1 MKISLPSKWGIG
13 AKTALICGTLTFL
26 LLSVA
31 GVLFFRHESG
41 LAAYIVGEFSRQTET
56 TIGDQTSDQKQGL
69 ESRLAIYATIA
80 AGAAAPFVYNLDES
94 GIKLALTPFMDLE
107 EIVAIGV
114 EDSDKASFFA
124 LWRDKGTQSA
134 QALPKD
140 FSVGELHLATA
151 ACRVGAEEVGRLTL
165 YFTDQ
170 PLILRLQKNKETIL
184 SGLGRVVAGVD
195 QKIRAAFLSQIAGV
209 VAIIVLLS
217 VAIFWSLTYMVVKP
231 LQGCL
236 AMAKRISVGDFPES
250 VPAKNQDEIGLLIRA
265 FNEVSAKLAGLF
277 GELNQGIAKLHAASD
292 VLSNASQD
300 MAANAA
306 QTNQKAARV
315 SQATGEMNAM
325 MNAVSQALGEASQ
338 QVDKVQNAS
347 GGLSETVDQIVVDT
361 DQALK
366 ITAKAVDQGNNVS
379 QEIAHLG
386 SAARQIMDVIEAIN
400 KISDQTNLLALN
412 ATIEAARAG
421 EAGKGFAVV
430 AAEIK
435 ELAKE
440 TTRSTSQIQQRVDA
454 IQATTRHTTEEIN
467 EILNT
472 IRQGNDLVSGIYD
485 EIKNQSAT
493 THEISEHIG
502 RIFERFSQVNGN
514 VRQGAQLSGQIDTDI
529 GEVDQAASQNHRQ
542 STQVHQ
548 HADILSKLARQL
560 DALLVRFREG
570 ADQISR

>member
-1 MKISLPSKWGIG
+1 MKIAGLSKWGIG
-13 AKTALICGTLTFL
+13 AKTALICGALIFL

-31 GVLFFRHESG
+31 SVLLFRHESE
-41 LAAYIVGEFSRQTET
+41 LAAYTVGEFSRQTEK
-56 TIGDQTSDQKQGL
+56 TIADQTRDQKHGL
-69 ESRLAIYATIA
+69 ESRFNTYATIA
-80 AGAAAPFVYNLDES
+80 AGAAAPFIYNLDES

-107 EIVAIGV
+107 EIVAIAV

-124 LWRDKGTQSA
+124 LWKEKNTQSA
-134 QALPKD
+134 QAIPKD
-140 FSVGELHLATA
+140 FALHTWPSVTA
-151 ACRVGAEEVGRLTL
+151 ACRVGSEEVGRLTL

-184 SGLGRVVAGVD
+184 ASLGQVVAGVD
-195 QKIRAAFLSQIAGV
+195 RKIRAALFSQIAGV
-209 VAIIVLLS
+209 VGIIVILS
-217 VAIFWSLTYMVVKP
+217 AAIFGSLKHMVVKP
-231 LQGCL
+231 LQSCL
-236 AMAKRISVGDFPES
+236 SMAKRISVGDFPEA
-250 VPAKNQDEIGLLIRA
+250 VPVESRDEIGRLIRA
-265 FNEVSAKLAGLF
+265 FNEVSTKLAALF
-277 GELNQGIAKLHAASD
+277 AEMKQGIAKLHAASEA
-292 VLSNASQD
+292 LSGASQD

-306 QTNQKAARV
+306 QTNQKATHV
-315 SQATGEMNAM
+315 TQATGQMNTM

-347 GGLSETVDQIVVDT
+347 GALSQTVDQIVADT
-361 DQALK
+361 DRALK
-366 ITAKAVDQGNNVS
+366 ITEKAVEQGNNVS

-386 SAARQIMDVIEAIN
+386 SAARQITDVVEAIN
-400 KISDQTNLLALN
+400 RISEQTNLLALN

-440 TTRSTSQIQQRVDA
+440 TTRSTDQIQQRVEA

-472 IRQGNDLVSGIYD
+472 IRQGNDLVSGIYG

-493 THEISEHIG
+493 THEISEHIA

-514 VRQGAQLSGQIDTDI
+514 VQQGTQLSGQIDTDI
-529 GEVDQAASQNHRQ
+529 GEVDQAASQSFQ
-542 STQVHQ
+542 QCTQVNR

-560 DALLVRFREG
+560 DALLVRFRQG
-570 ADQISR
+570 TDDFGR